1 MCFIAAKVSP
11 NLTALD
17 YIDYVLLTELKKK
30 NGSPDFQLLGNISFG
45 IMFSLLRAFCL
56 HGRLTMT
63 NVAGTGWSA

>member
-30 NGSPDFQLLGNISFG
+30 NGIPDFQLLGNISFG

-56 HGRLTMT
+56 QGRLTMT